1 MKKKLLCPLLA
12 ALVLSLTGCKVWED
26 KWEETR
32 PPPETEI
39 PVDLR
44 DWDPDG
50 GEGHEVG
57 E

>member
-1 MKKKLLCPLLA
+1 MKKKLLYPLLA
-12 ALVLSLTGCKVWED
+12 ALVLSLTGCKVWEE
-26 KWEETR
+26 KWEEIR
-32 PPPETEI
+32 PLPEVET
-39 PVDLR
+39 PVDHG